1 MDAVLRALAMYLVL
15 TILIRLTGKRSLAQV
30 TTFDLVLLLVV
41 GEATQ
46 QALLGE
52 DFSLTQ
58 AALVIATLV
67 TMERAS
73 DYLSWRFPRFRRWS
87 DGQPAVLVSD
97 GIPVPTALQH
107 YHLSVDDVVTAARE
121 QHGLSDLSDVSWA
134 VLEVSGGITVIP
146 RAS

>member
-1 MDAVLRALAMYLVL
+1 MDAVMRGLAVYLVL
-15 TILIRLTGKRSLAQV
+15 SILIRVTGKRSLAQV
-30 TTFDLVLLLVV
+30 TTFDLVLVLVV

-58 AALVIATLV
+58 SAMVITTLV
-67 TMERAS
+67 ALDRIS
-73 DYLSWRFPRFRRWS
+73 DYLSWRSPRFRRWS
-87 DGQPAVLVSD
+87 EGQPTILVSD
-97 GIPVPTALQH
+97 GIPVPGALRH

-121 QHGLSDLSDVSWA
+121 QHGLSDLSEVSWA

-146 RAS
+146 RRP